1 MRKRISGSDDAEAMA
16 YQKIVADS
24 YASKIVPK
32 FLGLVESN
40 DESFIE
46 LQDLL
51 DGFNDPAIIDIKMGK
66 RTFSEGEV
74 TKSEVR
80 NDLYEKMI
88 AVAPKEPTEDE
99 HKQRAVTKLRY
110 MLFREQMSSTASKG
124 FRIEALRMKGSTPI
138 TDLKRIKTDN
148 EVYET
153 ISRFLCNNRFA
164 SCELL
169 NRLKSIRNYIEKSKF
184 FQSHE
189 IIGSSILI
197 IYDEEHVGAWLIDFA
212 KSRPLDK
219 NMKIDHRRE
228 WIQGN
233 HEEGLLLGLD
243 ELIKVFEKVC
253 SKQSINIKSEAMKS
267 NRNRRKF
274 LSRVFK

>member
-1 MRKRISGSDDAEAMA
+1 MA
-16 YQKIVADS
+16 YRKIVADS

-40 DESFIE
+40 GESFIE

-51 DGFNDPAIIDIKMGK
+51 HGFNDPAIMDIKMGR
-66 RTFSEGEV
+66 RTFLESEV

-88 AVAPKEPTEDE
+88 AVAPEEPTEDE
-99 HKQRAVTKLRY
+99 HKQQAVTKLRY
-110 MLFREQMSSTASKG
+110 MMFREQMSSTTSKG
-124 FRIEALRMKGSTPI
+124 FRIEALRMKGSSPI
-138 TDLKRIKTDN
+138 TDLKRIKTDD
-148 EVYET
+148 EVHET
-153 ISRFLCNNRFA
+153 VSRFLCNKRNLNQ
-164 SCELL
+164 ELL
-169 NRLKSIRNYIEKSKF
+169 NRLKKIRNYVEKSIF

-189 IIGSSILI
+189 IVGSSILI

-219 NMKIDHRRE
+219 NLKIDHRRE

-233 HEEGLLLGLD
+233 HEEGLLFGVD
-243 ELIKVFEKVC
+243 ELIKVFGKVC
-253 SKQSINIKSEAMKS
+253 SKQPTNIKSEAIKS
-267 NRNRRKF
+267 NLHRRKF
-274 LSRVFK
+274 FSRVFK